1 MAFLTFPRAAKALIG
16 SKLRAT
22 SSGVSLATPWGSHL
36 DFDVSSTEAAEL
48 ASLFEGLAAAFR
60 AMGAVAPAATVAEEA
75 VPAATVAEEP
85 APPASDSVEARE
97 AFPDVDPHVV
107 GLPKV
112 KRAYTKRAAK

>member
-22 SSGVSLATPWGSHL
+22 STGVSLATPWGSHL
-36 DFDVSSTEAAEL
+36 DFDVSTSEAAEL
-48 ASLFEGLAAAFR
+48 ASLFEGLAVAFR
-60 AMGAVAPAATVAEEA
+60 ARGAV

-85 APPASDSVEARE
+85 APYTKDTLGTFEARE

-112 KRAYTKRAAK
+112 KRAYTKRASK

>member
-36 DFDVSSTEAAEL
+36 DFDVSPTEAAEL

-60 AMGAVAPAATVAEEA
+60 ARGEVAPAATVAEE
-75 VPAATVAEEP
+75 PS
-85 APPASDSVEARE
+85 PPASDSVEARE
-97 AFPDVDPHVV
+97 AFPNVDPHVV
-107 GLPKV
+107 GLAKV
-112 KRAYTKRAAK
+112 KRAYTKKVKP

>member
-1 MAFLTFPRAAKALIG
+1 M
-16 SKLRAT
+16 
-22 SSGVSLATPWGSHL
+22 
-36 DFDVSSTEAAEL
+36 DFDVSPTEAAEL

-60 AMGAVAPAATVAEEA
+60 ARGAVVA
-75 VPAATVAEEP
+75 VPEVAAEP

>member
-36 DFDVSSTEAAEL
+36 DFDVSPTEAAEL

-60 AMGAVAPAATVAEEA
+60 ARGAGA
-75 VPAATVAEEP
+75 PAATVAEEP
-85 APPASDSVEARE
+85 APPASEAVESVEARE

-107 GLPKV
+107 GLAKV
-112 KRAYTKRAAK
+112 KRAYTKKVKP

>member
-36 DFDVSSTEAAEL
+36 DFDVSPTEAAEL

-60 AMGAVAPAATVAEEA
+60 ARGAVAPAAIIAAEE
-75 VPAATVAEEP
+75 V
-85 APPASDSVEARE
+85 PPASESVEARE

-107 GLPKV
+107 ALPKV
-112 KRAYTKRAAK
+112 KRAYTKKGVK

>member
-22 SSGVSLATPWGSHL
+22 STGVSLATPWGSHL
-36 DFDVSSTEAAEL
+36 DFDVSTTEAAEL
-48 ASLFEGLAAAFR
+48 ASLFEGLAEAFR
-60 AMGAVAPAATVAEEA
+60 ARGAA
-75 VPAATVAEEP
+75 VPAATVAEEA
-85 APPASDSVEARE
+85 APPAIEALESVEARE

-112 KRAYTKRAAK
+112 KRAYIKKGAK

>member
-22 SSGVSLATPWGSHL
+22 STGVSLATPWGSHL
-36 DFDVSSTEAAEL
+36 DFDVSTTEAAEL
-48 ASLFEGLAAAFR
+48 ASLFEGLAEAFR
-60 AMGAVAPAATVAEEA
+60 ARAKA

-85 APPASDSVEARE
+85 APYTKDTLGTFEARE
-97 AFPDVDPHVV
+97 AFPDVDPHVI

-112 KRAYTKRAAK
+112 KRAYTKKGAK

>member
-36 DFDVSSTEAAEL
+36 DFDVSPTEAAEL

-60 AMGAVAPAATVAEEA
+60 AATVAEA
-75 VPAATVAEEP
+75 
-85 APPASDSVEARE
+85 APPASESVEARE

-112 KRAYTKRAAK
+112 KRVYVKKGAK

>member
-22 SSGVSLATPWGSHL
+22 STGVSLATPWGSHL
-36 DFDVSSTEAAEL
+36 DFDVSISEAAEL

-60 AMGAVAPAATVAEEA
+60 ARGAVM
-75 VPAATVAEEP
+75 PAATVAEEP
-85 APPASDSVEARE
+85 APYTKEALGTVEARE

-107 GLPKV
+107 ALPKV
-112 KRAYTKRAAK
+112 KRVYTKQGPK

>member
-22 SSGVSLATPWGSHL
+22 STGVSLATPWGSHL
-36 DFDVSSTEAAEL
+36 DFDVTTLEAAEL
-48 ASLFEGLAAAFR
+48 ASLFEGLAEAFR
-60 AMGAVAPAATVAEEA
+60 ARAKV
-75 VPAATVAEEP
+75 VPAATVADEP
-85 APPASDSVEARE
+85 APHTNDTLGTLEARE

-112 KRAYTKRAAK
+112 KRAYTKKGAK

>member
-36 DFDVSSTEAAEL
+36 DFDVSPTEAAEL

-60 AMGAVAPAATVAEEA
+60 ARGAVA
-75 VPAATVAEEP
+75 PAATVAEEP

-112 KRAYTKRAAK
+112 KRAYTKRASK

>member
-22 SSGVSLATPWGSHL
+22 ASGVSLATPWGSHL
-36 DFDVSSTEAAEL
+36 DFDVSLTEAAEL

-60 AMGAVAPAATVAEEA
+60 ARGAVVA
-75 VPAATVAEEP
+75 VPEVAAEA

-112 KRAYTKRAAK
+112 KRVYTKRASK

>member
-22 SSGVSLATPWGSHL
+22 STGVSLATPWGSHL
-36 DFDVSSTEAAEL
+36 DFDVSTSEAAEL

-60 AMGAVAPAATVAEEA
+60 ARGELVAAPEVAAEA
-75 VPAATVAEEP
+75 

-107 GLPKV
+107 ALPKV
-112 KRAYTKRAAK
+112 KRAYTKKGAK

>member
-36 DFDVSSTEAAEL
+36 DFDVSPTEAAEL
-48 ASLFEGLAAAFR
+48 ASLFEGLAEAFR
-60 AMGAVAPAATVAEEA
+60 ARGAVVA
-75 VPAATVAEEP
+75 VPEVAAEP

>member
-36 DFDVSSTEAAEL
+36 DFDVSTSEAAEL

-60 AMGAVAPAATVAEEA
+60 ARGAVA
-75 VPAATVAEEP
+75 PAATVAEEP
-85 APPASDSVEARE
+85 APPASEAVESVEARE

-107 GLPKV
+107 ALPKV
-112 KRAYTKRAAK
+112 KRAYVKKGAK